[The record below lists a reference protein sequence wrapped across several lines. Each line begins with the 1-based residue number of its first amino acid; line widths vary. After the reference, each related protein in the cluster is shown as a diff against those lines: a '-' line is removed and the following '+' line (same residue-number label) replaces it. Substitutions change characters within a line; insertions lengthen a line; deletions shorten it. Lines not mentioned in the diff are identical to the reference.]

1 MLTGKQRSYL
11 KSLAN
16 PLKAVIQIGKEGI
29 TPALVDQVAET
40 IAKRELVK
48 ISVLES
54 CDIDVKEAANTVAG
68 RTQSEFV
75 QAVGR
80 KFVLYKKNKK
90 NPVIVLP
97 KAAPQPKAAAPAN
110 TAAQPLTTHHT
121 PSEE

>member
-29 TPALVDQVAET
+29 TPAVIDQVAET

-54 CDIDVKEAANTVAG
+54 CDLDIKEVANTVAG

-80 KFVLYKKNKK
+80 KFVLYKRNKK
-90 NPVIVLP
+90 TPVIELP
-97 KAAPQPKAAAPAN
+97 KPPKAQKSN
-110 TAAQPLTTHHT
+110 TI
-121 PSEE
+121 EV

>member
-16 PLKAVIQIGKEGI
+16 PLKPVIQIGKEGI
-29 TPALVDQVAET
+29 TPAVIDQVAET
-40 IAKRELVK
+40 IAKRELIK

-54 CDIDVKEAANTVAG
+54 CDIDIKEAASTVAG

-80 KFVLYKKNKK
+80 KFVIYKRNRK
-90 NPVIVLP
+90 NPVIELP
-97 KAAPQPKAAAPAN
+97 R
-110 TAAQPLTTHHT
+110 T
-121 PSEE
+121 PRQ

>member
-1 MLTGKQRSYL
+1 MLSGKQRSYL
-11 KSLAN
+11 KGLAN

-29 TPALVDQVAET
+29 TPALIDQVAET

-54 CDIDVKEAANTVAG
+54 CDIDIKEAANTVAG

-75 QAVGR
+75 QSVGR
-80 KFVLYKKNKK
+80 KFVIYKKNKK

-97 KAAPQPKAAAPAN
+97 RVPGQSKSQAK
-110 TAAQPLTTHHT
+110 L
-121 PSEE
+121 EE